1 MAEGAL
7 AGYRVID
14 CADVTGALCGRFLA
28 ELGADVIRVE
38 PPQGDWLRRSPPF
51 AQEVPGQER
60 SLRWWW
66 YNASKRGVTLNIEHG
81 RGRDLF
87 RRLVAG
93 ADVLVETYRPGYLAS
108 LGLAHDALAG
118 ENAGLVH
125 TSITPFGSD
134 GPYAGFQATDI
145 VLVAMGGHMYLNGDP
160 ERSPVRVTAPQAYA
174 QGAIQGAVGTLTALY
189 ARPANEGLGQR
200 VDVSIQEAMTWAM
213 DNAQPTWDIRGINTE
228 RPGLG
233 RMIGG
238 YKWPRYLFEA
248 SDGWVAVLG
257 FGASGT
263 YDAMMEWM
271 GEEAGPLRE
280 EPFTTKISL
289 RTEPM
294 TDEELATFDATLDAF
309 FRRRTRE
316 EIVSGAQA
324 RRGGWAPVLTPKEL
338 VEHEHLAARDYW
350 VQVDQGEFGKIVY
363 PGAPYKLSET
373 PWQLKGPAPRLGQHN
388 VEVYAG
394 LGVSEAELADLR
406 TAGVV

>member
-1 MAEGAL
+1 MADGPL
-7 AGYRVID
+7 TGYRVID
-14 CADVTGALCGRFLA
+14 CADVTGALCGRFMA
-28 ELGADVIRVE
+28 ELGADVIRIE

-51 AQEVPGQER
+51 AKDTPGPDS

-66 YNASKRGVTLNIEHG
+66 YNASKRGVTLDIAQE

-87 RRLVAG
+87 RKLVSG

-108 LGLAHDALAG
+108 LGLAYGSLSGA
-118 ENAGLVH
+118 NPGLVH

-174 QGAIQGAVGTLTALY
+174 QGAIQGTVGTLTALY
-189 ARPANEGLGQR
+189 ARAANDGLGQQ

-213 DNAQPTWDIRGINTE
+213 DNAQPTWDIRQINTE

-257 FGASGT
+257 FGAATT
-263 YDAMMEWM
+263 YEPLMEWM

-280 EPFTTKISL
+280 EPFTTKITM
-289 RTEPM
+289 RDPPM
-294 TDEELATFDATLDAF
+294 TPEEEATFDATLDAF
-309 FRRRTRE
+309 FRKRTRE

-324 RRGGWAPVLTPKEL
+324 RRSGWAPVLSPREL
-338 VEHEHLAARDYW
+338 VENEHLAARDYW
-350 VQVDQGEFGKIVY
+350 TPVDHGEFGTIVY

-373 PWQLKGPAPRLGQHN
+373 PWRLKGPAPRLGQHN
-388 VEVYAG
+388 AEVYG
-394 LGVSEAELADLR
+394 ELGVSEETLAELR
-406 TAGVV
+406 SAGVI

>member
-1 MAEGAL
+1 MADGPL
-7 AGYRVID
+7 AGYKVID

-28 ELGADVIRVE
+28 ELGADVIHVE
-38 PPQGDWLRRSPPF
+38 HPRGDWLRRSPPF
-51 AQEVPGQER
+51 AGDKPGLES

-66 YNASKRGVTLNIEHG
+66 YNASKRGVTLNLEHE

-87 RRLVAG
+87 RKLVAG
-93 ADVLVETYRPGYLAS
+93 ADVLVETYRPGDLDS
-108 LGLAHDALAG
+108 LGLGHEALAAD
-118 ENAGLVH
+118 NPGLVH
-125 TSITPFGSD
+125 TSITPFGSS
-134 GPYAGFQATDI
+134 GPYAGFEATDI

-160 ERSPVRVTAPQAYA
+160 ERSPVRVSAPQAYA
-174 QGAIQGAVGTLTALY
+174 QGAIQGTVGTLTALY
-189 ARPANEGLGQR
+189 ARGASGGLGQQ

-213 DNAQPTWDIRGINTE
+213 DNAQPTWDIRRINTE

-248 SDGWVAVLG
+248 LDGWVAVLG

-263 YDAMMEWM
+263 YDVMMDWM
-271 GEEAGPLRE
+271 GGEAGPLRE

-294 TDEELATFDATLDAF
+294 TDEELATFEATLDAF
-309 FRRRTRE
+309 FRKRTRE

-324 RRGGWAPVLTPKEL
+324 RRSGWAPVLTPKEL
-338 VEHEHLAARDYW
+338 AEHEHLAARDYW
-350 VQVDQGEFGKIVY
+350 VSVDQGEFGTIVY

-373 PWQLKGPAPRLGQHN
+373 PWELKGRAPRLGEHN
-388 VEVYAG
+388 AEVYGA
-394 LGVSEAELADLR
+394 LGVSEGELADLR
-406 TAGVV
+406 ASGVV